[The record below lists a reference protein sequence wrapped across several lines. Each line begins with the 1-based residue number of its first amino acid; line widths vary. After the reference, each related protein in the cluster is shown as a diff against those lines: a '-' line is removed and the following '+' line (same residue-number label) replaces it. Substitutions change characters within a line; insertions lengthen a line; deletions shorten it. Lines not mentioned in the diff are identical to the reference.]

1 MRSSPPKMKRKGE
14 SAMPKARRT
23 PAESKDSAPEKK
35 KRSRLRR
42 WMTVLVIFAVLVAM
56 LLTAAALLLSP
67 PPAPMGEFSAEDA
80 ELQQRI
86 LSKVYNEVFNRRPP
100 VEAEIRFTPDEMNSL
115 LRCTVFGV
123 STAEQFG
130 AINRTYAKM
139 IRSGYYVYRPGV
151 FTVEIPI
158 ARTAP
163 WLFGGVAVLR
173 LEGFPAKYDGKFDL
187 TLQSC
192 RIGKF
197 PLPAGE
203 VESRANREFAKHLKR
218 ADMLCF
224 DRAIKSI
231 EAQPDGT
238 VVVVYRPPELLR
250 LLVNRKGLK

>member
-1 MRSSPPKMKRKGE
+1 
-14 SAMPKARRT
+14 MPKARRT
-23 PAESKDSAPEKK
+23 PAESNDSAPEKK
-35 KRSRLRR
+35 KRSRLRK
-42 WMTVLVIFAVLVAM
+42 WMIVLGIAAVLAVMLPIVA
-56 LLTAAALLLSP
+56 ASILLSP
-67 PPAPMGEFSAEDA
+67 PPAPMEQFSAEDA

-86 LSKVYNEVFNRRPP
+86 IMKVYNEVFNRRPP

-115 LRCTVFGV
+115 LRCMVFGV

-130 AINRTYAKM
+130 AIKPFYAKM
-139 IRSGYYVYRPGV
+139 IRSGHYVYRPGV

-158 ARTAP
+158 VRTAP
-163 WLFGGVAVLR
+163 WLFGGAAVLR
-173 LEGFPAKYDGKFDL
+173 LEGFPTKYDGRFDL

-192 RIGKF
+192 HIGKF
-197 PLPAGE
+197 PLPPGE

-224 DRAIKSI
+224 DRAVKSF

-250 LLVNRKGLK
+250 LLVNRKGSK